1 MIHFTGLFQMKAI
14 LKRGCFNISFLRGLS
29 FFVLCLS
36 LFSCKKEEP
45 NSDLSGVM
53 YTYIARTAE
62 RIWADNALMKEETIK
77 VGDTESKL
85 KGYTSLPTSA
95 TVSLQTYRLYINS
108 CNVGYEST
116 DLDPS
121 VYSDSSFGALK
132 LPLFKHI
139 LDKFRDKA
147 DPVIEAQLKQHF
159 EKGSSSLRSSDGM
172 APKSYIRPIDYRTT
186 PIKLISV
193 FFSADFLDVVSG
205 SSLNHLLSVEV
216 KASDDHR
223 FIITNS
229 KKVLWV
235 KEEEITLQRYLSYS
249 PMAPVEL
256 FLKFNNGVKL
266 TNAVTGHFTV
276 NMETASGKIIS
287 ATTRTVT
294 LLP

>member
-1 MIHFTGLFQMKAI
+1 MIRFTAPFQMKPF
-14 LKRGCFNISFLRGLS
+14 LKRECFNISFLRGLS

-36 LFSCKKEEP
+36 LFSCKKEGSD
-45 NSDLSGVM
+45 SDLSGVN

-62 RIWADNALMKEETIK
+62 RIWADNALMKEETVK
-77 VGDTESKL
+77 AGDTESKI

-95 TVSLQTYRLYINS
+95 SVSLQTYRLYINS

-121 VYSDSSFGALK
+121 VYTDRNFGALRV
-132 LPLFKHI
+132 PIFKQA
-139 LDKFRDKA
+139 LGKFRDKP
-147 DPVIEAQLKQHF
+147 DPAIEVQLKQHF
-159 EKGSSSLRSSDGM
+159 EKGTLSLRSSGGV
-172 APKSYIRPIDYRTT
+172 APKAYFRHIDYRTT
-186 PIKLISV
+186 PIKLVSV
-193 FFSADFLDVVSG
+193 YFSADFLDVASG

-216 KASDDHR
+216 KASEDHR

-256 FLKFNNGVKL
+256 FLKFDNGVKL

-276 NMETASGKIIS
+276 NMETESGKIIS